1 MEKEVKILQL
11 APRFPFPPDDGGK
24 IGIANIFKE
33 FSAQCSQVQLV
44 FLGKEN
50 YDGSSALEEANKYG
64 KVIQIQ
70 KDLENSPKR
79 LFMSLFDN
87 KSNTLRK
94 HTGSKVRYHLD
105 QLIEKADFNIIHCDH
120 SYMME
125 NALYIREKTGCPI
138 GLRVHNIEYMI
149 WKRYIDEFSIFNP
162 GRYFIKNQTAK
173 LLREEQRF
181 FSQADICFA
190 ITELDK
196 QSIQALSP
204 ESKVVVATA
213 GVNLDEWIV
222 DSSIIRNQFEM
233 IHATVYSWR
242 HNVAAIKW
250 FIENVM
256 PIIRESIPQ
265 STLSLLGKE
274 APEWLNNYKSDGV
287 KVLGY
292 VPSVIDYFNQAGI
305 YIAPLFV
312 GAGIRIKIL
321 EAMAME
327 LPVVASPV
335 SAEGIEAGE
344 EDGLFIANDEKEFSE
359 KILRLMNEPELR
371 ETAGKSAR
379 KCISEKYQWKKS
391 VSLMMSEYKRLL
403 GIID

>member
-33 FSAQCSQVQLV
+33 FASQCNQVHLV
-44 FLGKEN
+44 FLGNENHEGAHAYKEA
-50 YDGSSALEEANKYG
+50 SRYG
-64 KVIQIQ
+64 KVSWIQ
-70 KDLENSPKR
+70 KDLENSSER
-79 LFMSLFDN
+79 LFMSVFDK

-94 HTGSKVRYHLD
+94 HSGKSVRYKLD
-105 QLIEKADFNIIHCDH
+105 SIIEKADFNVIHCDH

-138 GLRVHNIEYMI
+138 GLRVHNIEYLI
-149 WKRYIDEFSIFNP
+149 WKRYIDEFAFFNP
-162 GRYFIKNQTAK
+162 GKFYVKSQAAK
-173 LLREEQRF
+173 LLREEKTF
-181 FSQADICFA
+181 FNEADICFA

-196 QSIQALSP
+196 QTIRAISP
-204 ESKVVVATA
+204 GSEVIVATA
-213 GVNLDEWIV
+213 GVNLDEWQVDNNIV
-222 DSSIIRNQFEM
+222 RNQFEM

-242 HNVAAIKW
+242 HNVAAVKW
-250 FIENVM
+250 FIDNVM
-256 PIIRESIPQ
+256 PLIRDSIPQ
-265 STLSLLGKE
+265 ATLNLLGKK
-274 APEWLNNYKSDGV
+274 APEWFNKYRSSGV
-287 KVLGY
+287 NVLGY
-292 VPSVIDYFNQAGI
+292 VPSVLDYFNKAGV

-344 EDGLFIANDEKEFSE
+344 EDGLFIANDEKEFSRI
-359 KILRLMNEPELR
+359 ILKLMNEPEFR
-371 ETAGKSAR
+371 QTAGKSAR
-379 KCISEKYQWKKS
+379 RCIAEKYQWKNS
-391 VSLMMSEYKRLL
+391 VSLMVEEYKRL
-403 GIID
+403 ISIKD